1 MFREMRRAKR
11 ELPKEKCLEILQ
23 KGDYGVLSTISDNG
37 YPYGVPINYV
47 YHQSCLY
54 VHCAYEGHKVD
65 NIAHNQKVS
74 FSIVTDYDVIEE
86 KISTKYESVILFG
99 KAKTVEA
106 EDEKKAALMAL
117 MQRFFPAV
125 EDTGIDKAW
134 KKTNVIKIEIDH
146 ITGKYNS

>member
-1 MFREMRRAKR
+1 MFRELRRAKR

-65 NIAHNQKVS
+65 NIAHNQKKVS

-86 KISTKYESVILFG
+86 KKFQLSMRASSYLEKLKQLKQKTKRKQL
-99 KAKTVEA
+99 
-106 EDEKKAALMAL
+106 L
-117 MQRFFPAV
+117 
-125 EDTGIDKAW
+125 W
-134 KKTNVIKIEIDH
+134 H
-146 ITGKYNS
+146 